1 MPALDAKLKQERTAR
16 EARQEWRALAQTE
29 PLAAMRVRRNGRT
42 LISFSGND
50 YLGLSRHPEV
60 VAAASTALARYGAG
74 AGASRLVTGN
84 HPRYG
89 ALEARLAAIK
99 QSEAALVVGSGY
111 LANLG
116 AIPALAGKGD
126 LILADKLSHACILDG
141 ARLSGANLK
150 RFKHNDMADLARLLA
165 AHRTHHAQCLIITE
179 HVFSMDGDVAPLKEI
194 RALCD
199 AHDAVMMVDDAH
211 GLGILSPDLQPDLW
225 MGTLSK
231 AAGGYGGYLAG
242 SRVVIDHLTATM
254 RSVIFS
260 TALPPATIAAAE
272 RALELMT
279 PERATRVL
287 MLARRFT
294 SALDLPH
301 AQTAI
306 VPLIIGDSAAACEA
320 SAQLEEAGFLVTAIR
335 PPTVARG
342 TARLRVT
349 FSALHEETMVDALAA
364 AVKTCVATKFENAD

>member
-1 MPALDAKLKQERTAR
+1 MT
-16 EARQEWRALAQTE
+16 
-29 PLAAMRVRRNGRT
+29 
-42 LISFSGND
+42 
-50 YLGLSRHPEV
+50 
-60 VAAASTALARYGAG
+60 
-74 AGASRLVTGN
+74 
-84 HPRYG
+84 
-89 ALEARLAAIK
+89 
-99 QSEAALVVGSGY
+99 
-111 LANLG
+111 
-116 AIPALAGKGD
+116 
-126 LILADKLSHACILDG
+126 
-141 ARLSGANLK
+141 
-150 RFKHNDMADLARLLA
+150 
-165 AHRTHHAQCLIITE
+165 
-179 HVFSMDGDVAPLKEI
+179 
-194 RALCD
+194 
-199 AHDAVMMVDDAH
+199 DDAH

-306 VPLIIGDSAAACEA
+306 VPLIIGESAAAREA

-349 FSALHEETMVDALAA
+349 FSALHEEIMVDALAA
-364 AVKTCVATKFENAD
+364 AVKTCVATGFENAD